1 MFIIRQVI
9 LQGSLVVNTLSL
21 SKCIRTTV
29 YVTVSGLWWVWAHCR
44 HWSWESIYLP
54 KVIQQVNQAPGL
66 QSSRG
71 WLLCHPPEQPR
82 PWQKLSLEASAQA
95 WGGLFPPVGPTPSL
109 STGFFAQVGPGTLS
123 LHHPYSCS
131 VGPGCPGHEQSPSH
145 PFLAEARAAQVSE
158 LGTFQ
163 PFPSPVGLGLGSREL
178 HHCSSSSA
186 TSSKYSPWQLQTCP
200 SLLPEFEGWSER
212 EGPLATPEALGAVMD
227 QIWGLHP
234 QAPAPNSEE
243 KVSTASYSRKHNP
256 SNGFQEFTKEWE
268 VSELVGRW
276 KSPPGGTKPVPWLS
290 LVSASQSTQGAKGSS
305 SGSARTTW
313 DISELDADKE
323 LSSLVKVETQRVLSW
338 SFAVTVVTVAITCF
352 FSWNS
357 MLMAPRFL
365 SSNPLRARGLT
376 LQRRKKMSSL
386 VVERTCLYREE
397 RTGVGPGRCQFCLL
411 LDQSLRS
418 PETQIP
424 NQ

>member
-1 MFIIRQVI
+1 M
-9 LQGSLVVNTLSL
+9 
-21 SKCIRTTV
+21 
-29 YVTVSGLWWVWAHCR
+29 
-44 HWSWESIYLP
+44 
-54 KVIQQVNQAPGL
+54 
-66 QSSRG
+66 
-71 WLLCHPPEQPR
+71 
-82 PWQKLSLEASAQA
+82 
-95 WGGLFPPVGPTPSL
+95 
-109 STGFFAQVGPGTLS
+109 
-123 LHHPYSCS
+123 
-131 VGPGCPGHEQSPSH
+131 
-145 PFLAEARAAQVSE
+145 
-158 LGTFQ
+158 
-163 PFPSPVGLGLGSREL
+163 
-178 HHCSSSSA
+178 
-186 TSSKYSPWQLQTCP
+186 
-200 SLLPEFEGWSER
+200 
-212 EGPLATPEALGAVMD
+212 
-227 QIWGLHP
+227 
-234 QAPAPNSEE
+234 
-243 KVSTASYSRKHNP
+243 
-256 SNGFQEFTKEWE
+256 
-268 VSELVGRW
+268 GRW